1 MKSGQPDPPFELHI
15 VSAQAE
21 LFNGPIERVILPAE
35 HGELCLLPGHAP
47 LLARLRPGEVR
58 YHDENGWTYL
68 FLEGGFVEAQP
79 HEVTVLADTVLRA
92 EEIDAEAAAQ
102 AVRTARDHV
111 RRARLPHDQQL
122 AEVEL
127 LRALALL
134 HIADRVRAHR
144 RRV

>member
-1 MKSGQPDPPFELHI
+1 MKAELAGPLFELHI

-21 LFNGPIERVILPAE
+21 LFGGPIERVILPAE
-35 HGELCLLPGHAP
+35 HGELCLLPRHAP

-92 EEIDAEAAAQ
+92 EEIDAEAAAA
-102 AVRTARDHV
+102 AVRAANDHI
-111 RRARLPHDQQL
+111 RHARLPYDQRL
-122 AEVEL
+122 AEAEL
-127 LRALALL
+127 LRALAMLQVVEK
-134 HIADRVRAHR
+134 VRHKIQR
-144 RRV
+144 